1 MVIGLPSGIEPPRH
15 VGRGPWVAAGAAA
28 PLPSA
33 IGVTEVPI
41 DVLVAVAAL
50 LVLGVM
56 LAAVTVWRR
65 MTLDRAAD
73 PQAVEQEDG
82 NRRRMRVKRP
92 YGAPRVQ
99 PDGIHAL
106 PGWRPRRPAVLE
118 SLPELLPL
126 LGLGL
131 VAGAYF
137 VTRYEGR
144 WSESDSGAMTQAIR
158 SLVSTGH
165 FETGATNLYSNGFGY
180 QAVST
185 AILAF
190 TGLDVVTLQQHLYP
204 LISAVLVVPAW
215 VLYRELTGSGR
226 IAGLATLLLL
236 VAPEYVF
243 SISRASHERLDRA
256 FMFIAVWLFV
266 RSVRNRGD
274 PARFRIH
281 LALAL
286 VMTYSLVST
295 NALFG
300 MSFVLAMG
308 TAFAIAWLANRLW
321 PAVRQ
326 AAGDASRLLGWVT
339 VAAAVITGLVIL
351 IIYPPILD
359 SIRALSVIPGALAD
373 LILNGGVSKNPYATL
388 SSAWV
393 STAIFLLLSAANF
406 GLLATSVVVW
416 IWMGWGWLRGRTPP
430 TIGPG
435 CSGVCTRRS
444 RSRVQPRS
452 SATAP
457 VRSRA
462 TPNTG
467 HSRSSLRWP
476 RRSWRTRSHAD
487 PGEGSGRSSSR
498 SSPSRPAPPT
508 SRPRSTRF
516 ASNRWLF
523 YTDAEVQGLVWAD
536 ANQRGS
542 LTWIGDDDRLAGA
555 WEMVVGNV
563 HAGNGWDVGAPSATT
578 RTFLVSEP
586 MRFQFQRLG
595 LTLPPLARANVVY
608 DNGSV
613 TVTRTR

>member
-1 MVIGLPSGIEPPRH
+1 M
-15 VGRGPWVAAGAAA
+15 
-28 PLPSA
+28 
-33 IGVTEVPI
+33 TEVPI
-41 DVLVAVAAL
+41 DVLVGVAAL
-50 LVLGVM
+50 LVLGVV
-56 LAAVTVWRR
+56 LAAVIVRRR
-65 MTLDRAAD
+65 MTSDGAAGA
-73 PQAVEQEDG
+73 QAAEQERGD
-82 NRRRMRVKRP
+82 RRRMRVARP

-99 PDGIHAL
+99 PDGIDAL
-106 PGWRPRRPAVLE
+106 PGWRPRRPAVLG

-131 VAGAYF
+131 VVGAYF
-137 VTRYEGR
+137 VTRYDGR
-144 WSESDSGAMTQAIR
+144 WAESDSGSMTQAIR

-256 FMFIAVWLFV
+256 FMFIAVWLLV
-266 RSVRNRGD
+266 RSVRKRSD

-286 VMTYSLVST
+286 VMAYSLICT

-300 MSFVLAMG
+300 MSFVLAIG
-308 TAFAIAWLANRLW
+308 TAFAIAWLATRLW
-321 PAVRQ
+321 PAVRM
-326 AAGDASRLLGWVT
+326 AAADASRLLGWTT
-339 VAAAVITGLVIL
+339 VAAVVMIGLVTL
-351 IIYPPILD
+351 IIYPPILY

-393 STAIFLLLSAANF
+393 STGIFLLLSAANF
-406 GLLATSVVVW
+406 ALLATSVLVW
-416 IWMGWGWLRGRTPP
+416 IWMGWGWLRGRPPP
-430 TIGPG
+430 TIGTWMLWILFAGFAFQGAAAIVSDRTGALQGNAQYRAFSVFATVAAPL
-435 CSGVCTRRS
+435 VAYAVARR
-444 RSRVQPRS
+444 
-452 SATAP
+452 
-457 VRSRA
+457 
-462 TPNTG
+462 
-467 HSRSSLRWP
+467 P
-476 RRSWRTRSHAD
+476 RRPLRPILVALVAFAAGTTYLKATLD
-487 PGEGSGRSSSR
+487 P
-498 SSPSRPAPPT
+498 
-508 SRPRSTRF
+508 F

-523 YTDAEVQGLVWAD
+523 YTDAEVQGLHWAD

-555 WEMVVGNV
+555 WAMVAGSVS
-563 HAGNGWDVGAPSATT
+563 AGNGWDVGAPSATT

-586 MRFQFQRLG
+586 MTFQFQRLG
-595 LTLPPLARANVVY
+595 LTLPSLANASVVY

-613 TVTRTR
+613 TVSRTR

>member
-1 MVIGLPSGIEPPRH
+1 MVIDLPSGIGPGRRH
-15 VGRGPWVAAGAAA
+15 AGRGPWVAAAAAA
-28 PLPSA
+28 PLPPA
-33 IGVTEVPI
+33 IGVTDVPI
-41 DVLVAVAAL
+41 DVLVGVAAL
-50 LVLGVM
+50 LVIGVVV
-56 LAAVTVWRR
+56 AAVIVTRH
-65 MTLDRAAD
+65 MTSDGAAD
-73 PQAVEQEDG
+73 PQAAGHEVG
-82 NRRRMRVKRP
+82 NRRVVRP

-106 PGWRPRRPAVLE
+106 PGWRPRRTTVLG

-137 VTRYEGR
+137 VTRFDGR
-144 WSESDSGAMTQAIR
+144 WAEGDSGSMTQAIR
-158 SLVSTGH
+158 SLASTGH
-165 FETGATNLYSNGFGY
+165 FETGVTNLYSNGFGY

-215 VLYRELTGSGR
+215 VLYRELTGSSQ

-256 FMFIAVWLFV
+256 FMFIAVWLLV

-286 VMTYSLVST
+286 VMTYSLVCT

-326 AAGDASRLLGWVT
+326 VAGDASRLLGWVA

-359 SIRALSVIPGALAD
+359 SIRALSVIPGALVD

-393 STAIFLLLSAANF
+393 STAIYLLLSAANF
-406 GLLATSVVVW
+406 VLLATSALVW

-430 TIGPG
+430 TIGAWMLWSLYAAFAIQG
-435 CSGVCTRRS
+435 A
-444 RSRVQPRS
+444 
-452 SATAP
+452 ATIVSDRTGALQGNAQYRAFSLFATVAAP
-457 VRSRA
+457 LVAYAVAGR
-462 TPNTG
+462 
-467 HSRSSLRWP
+467 P
-476 RRSWRTRSHAD
+476 RRRLRPILVAFVAFAAGATYLKATLD
-487 PGEGSGRSSSR
+487 PL
-498 SSPSRPAPPT
+498 
-508 SRPRSTRF
+508 

-523 YTDAEVQGLVWAD
+523 YTDAEVQGLLWAD

-542 LTWIGDDDRLAGA
+542 LTWIGDDDRLSAA
-555 WEMVVGNV
+555 WQMVVGKV
-563 HAGNGWDVGAPSATT
+563 RAGNGWDVGAPSATT
-578 RTFLVSEP
+578 STFLVSEP
-586 MRFQFQRLG
+586 MRLQFQRLG
-595 LTLPPLARANVVY
+595 VTLPPLATANVVY

-613 TVTRTR
+613 TVARTR